1 MHWPEK
7 MSWNTSFRS
16 ASICAGAHD
25 AFQLRPLGKGANKV
39 FVLLVSMLGA
49 LLFVLAQKNLLEC
62 CLLF

>member
-25 AFQLRPLGKGANKV
+25 AFQLRHLGKGANKV
-39 FVLLVSMLGA
+39 FVLLVSILGA
-49 LLFVLAQKNLLEC
+49 LLFVLA
-62 CLLF
+62 